1 VVCGNCLYLVKAIT
15 RGSPCPTTAAHATPP
30 TPAPPS
36 TPAPRSPRFRHPSVS
51 LEQEAKSV
59 DGSTKIKSI
68 VAVRAEIYTPVD
80 ETNIQTTP
88 LALEHIKVF
97 AEGMLHTLE
106 NGQGAR
112 YVDDGEY
119 SLENQT
125 EEMIAAFEVSVCC
138 YS

>member
-1 VVCGNCLYLVKAIT
+1 MVRGNCLYLVKAIT

-30 TPAPPS
+30 TPAPL
-36 TPAPRSPRFRHPSVS
+36 SPLFYRPFVS
-51 LEQEAKSV
+51 LEHEAKSV